1 METYLNTWLVGFAV
15 EINGVE
21 MMVYHM
27 VSAETPELAE
37 AGAMMMGR
45 NWWEDG
51 KAVHEGY
58 SWIWPCGSVWFNSI
72 ILLDDVESSILRGLK
87 FLDVWI
93 ISGTPGSPVIIDDYG
108 ENWLDYTR

>member
-1 METYLNTWLVGFAV
+1 MNTWLVGFAV
-15 EINGVE
+15 EISGVE

-51 KAVHEGY
+51 KTVHEGY
-58 SWIWPCGSVWFNSI
+58 SWRWPCGSVWFNCI
-72 ILLDDVESSILRGLK
+72 ILLDDVENSIVRGLK
-87 FLDVWI
+87 FLDTWPVTGTVDDPI
-93 ISGTPGSPVIIDDYG
+93 ICDEYG
-108 ENWLDYTR
+108 NDWREITR